1 LRLFQQKLLQ
11 SLDHEKSRVPVQDKL
26 TAARGPSV
34 FRQSSLPGSWL
45 IIDQS
50 WDEGFSAMFGLPIE
64 LARHIVPASVSVDI
78 DTAIELNRKLLSMGQ
93 AVETRVLI
101 DSYLVAGDL
110 EAVAEIAQLNNAGPQ
125 GQRS

>member
-1 LRLFQQKLLQ
+1 
-11 SLDHEKSRVPVQDKL
+11 
-26 TAARGPSV
+26 
-34 FRQSSLPGSWL
+34 
-45 IIDQS
+45 
-50 WDEGFSAMFGLPIE
+50 LPIE